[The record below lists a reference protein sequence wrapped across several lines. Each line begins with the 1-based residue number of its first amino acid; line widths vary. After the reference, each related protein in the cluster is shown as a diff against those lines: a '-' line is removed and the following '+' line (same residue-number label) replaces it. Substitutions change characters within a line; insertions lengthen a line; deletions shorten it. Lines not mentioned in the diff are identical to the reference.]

1 MSIKMLVL
9 SVAAVASASTL
20 ASVTARGP
28 GPALSVNASPEVRE
42 WVGAAQRKI
51 DRQLVR
57 TGVKPGSQSVGVQLF
72 VSREGALYRP
82 RLVGSSGSDITDI
95 SLMNA
100 LNRVAVDTPPP
111 LLSGHSVVFHA
122 AVQPVRYA
130 GLKVGMIR

>member
-1 MSIKMLVL
+1 MSIKLLVL
-9 SVAAVASASTL
+9 SVATLASASTL
-20 ASVTARGP
+20 ATVTAQGP

-42 WVGAAQRKI
+42 WVGASQQKI
-51 DRQLVR
+51 DHQLVQ
-57 TGVKPGSQSVGVQLF
+57 TGVKPGSQTVDVQLW
-72 VSREGALYRP
+72 VSRDGVLYRP
-82 RLVGSSGSDITDI
+82 RLVGSSGSDATDT

-122 AVQPVRYA
+122 AVQPARYA